1 MGING
6 DADDD
11 DDDDVCRVPPAYLAL
26 QVVKAEMLGIN
37 DDCDDD
43 DDVYVCRVPPAYLA
57 LQVVRAPWDRRVS
70 KDHTDLLVFLVL
82 TLRG

>member
-11 DDDDVCRVPPAYLAL
+11 DDVCRVPLTYLAL
-26 QVVKAEMLGIN
+26 QVVKAEVLGIS
-37 DDCDDD
+37 DDCDD

-70 KDHTDLLVFLVL
+70 KDRTDHLVFLVL
-82 TLRG
+82 MLRG